1 MDHPISAA
9 SALVRSLR
17 FVILAAI
24 FAAPFARAAEPAADK
39 NTNSVENAV
48 VKIFSTMRGPDPYK
62 PWAKQAPRE
71 ATGTGIVIEG
81 KRILTNAKRQDRNK
95 AVKSELKTRVNVM
108 AAQFQS
114 LLNSYGDDVVDKNT
128 TLLQIITK
136 FASAYNATLEGTAN
150 NIETSEL

>member
-1 MDHPISAA
+1 
-9 SALVRSLR
+9 
-17 FVILAAI
+17 
-24 FAAPFARAAEPAADK
+24 
-39 NTNSVENAV
+39 
-48 VKIFSTMRGPDPYK
+48 
-62 PWAKQAPRE
+62 
-71 ATGTGIVIEG
+71 
-81 KRILTNAKRQDRNK
+81 
-95 AVKSELKTRVNVM
+95 M